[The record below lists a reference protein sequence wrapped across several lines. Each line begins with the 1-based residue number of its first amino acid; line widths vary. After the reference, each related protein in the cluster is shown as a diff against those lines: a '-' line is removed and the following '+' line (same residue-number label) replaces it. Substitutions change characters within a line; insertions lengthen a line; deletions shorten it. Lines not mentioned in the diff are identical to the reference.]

1 MRLKIVEDADTA
13 NKERNTRANED
24 NWQLYRIQKTQIIMK
39 REGEGVF

>member
-13 NKERNTRANED
+13 NKRETHVSMRTTGS
-24 NWQLYRIQKTQIIMK
+24 YFVSKKTQIIMK